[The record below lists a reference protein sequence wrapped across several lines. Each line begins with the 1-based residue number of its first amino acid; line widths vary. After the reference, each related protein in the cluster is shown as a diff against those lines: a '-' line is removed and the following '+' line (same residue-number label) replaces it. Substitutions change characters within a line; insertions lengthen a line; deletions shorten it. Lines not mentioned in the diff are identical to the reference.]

1 MFLLVLNTKIK
12 RKEICFGIILSIFI
26 ALSAVYS
33 NVRNEKPHSPSLLS
47 TDSQTDLEEM
57 MRLSSYG
64 QETQQHLKLISETI
78 EGELKRGTFEDV
90 VSRLEIL
97 TEEKYGYVKSLLMT
111 YQDQV
116 WSGLMICKVPPTNVT
131 SFTFGSRAI
140 IEANGT
146 VTYIN
151 ISIEDINATQQSQ
164 ENTYSTIN
172 LNLKEIKPENGAGI
186 GVPLAPVLSIL
197 TTSFMWIAQGLI
209 IGIPLCFASLGIVIL
224 VNRGIIPLWK
234 NTLKKTKQP
243 LQA

>member
-1 MFLLVLNTKIK
+1 
-12 RKEICFGIILSIFI
+12 
-26 ALSAVYS
+26 
-33 NVRNEKPHSPSLLS
+33 
-47 TDSQTDLEEM
+47 
-57 MRLSSYG
+57 
-64 QETQQHLKLISETI
+64 
-78 EGELKRGTFEDV
+78 
-90 VSRLEIL
+90 
-97 TEEKYGYVKSLLMT
+97 MT

-131 SFTFGSRAI
+131 FFTFGARAI

-151 ISIEDINATQQSQ
+151 ISVEDINATQQSQ

-186 GVPLAPVLSIL
+186 AVSLAPVLSIL
-197 TTSFMWIAQGLI
+197 TTSLWWIAQGLI

-234 NTLKKTKQP
+234 NMLKKTKQP
-243 LQA
+243 

>member
-1 MFLLVLNTKIK
+1 MFLLVFDMKIK
-12 RKEICFGIILSIFI
+12 RKEICFGIILSILI
-26 ALSAVYS
+26 ALSAVYFTM
-33 NVRNEKPHSPSLLS
+33 RNEEHYSPDLLS
-47 TDSQTDLEEM
+47 TDLRETLG
-57 MRLSSYG
+57 LSTYN
-64 QETQQHLKLISETI
+64 QETQHFKLILETI

-97 TEEKYGYVKSLLMT
+97 TEEKYGYVKSLRMI

-116 WSGLMICKVPPTNVT
+116 WSGLMICKLPPTNVT
-131 SFTFGSRAI
+131 SFTFGARAI

-146 VTYIN
+146 VTYIS
-151 ISIEDINATQQSQ
+151 ISIEDINASQQSQ

-186 GVPLAPVLSIL
+186 GASLAPVVSIL
-197 TTSFMWIAQGLI
+197 TTSFLWIAQGLI

-243 LQA
+243 YQT

>member
-1 MFLLVLNTKIK
+1 MKIK
-12 RKEICFGIILSIFI
+12 RKEICFGIILSVLI
-26 ALSAVYS
+26 ALSAVYF
-33 NVRNEKPHSPSLLS
+33 NMRNEEPYSLGLLS
-47 TDSQTDLEEM
+47 TDLQTELRETWG
-57 MRLSSYG
+57 LSTYS
-64 QETQQHLKLISETI
+64 QETQHFKLISETI

-116 WSGLMICKVPPTNVT
+116 WSGLMICMLPPTNVT
-131 SFTFGSRAI
+131 SFTFGARAI

-151 ISIEDINATQQSQ
+151 ISVEDINVTQQSQ

-172 LNLKEIKPENGAGI
+172 LNLKEIKPENGVEI
-186 GVPLAPVLSIL
+186 GVLLAPVLSVL
-197 TTSFMWIAQGLI
+197 TTSLSWIAQGVI

-224 VNRGIIPLWK
+224 VNRGIVPLWK

-243 LQA
+243 CQT

>member
-1 MFLLVLNTKIK
+1 MFLLVFNMKIK
-12 RKEICFGIILSIFI
+12 RKEIYFGIILSILI
-26 ALSAVYS
+26 ALSAVYF
-33 NVRNEKPHSPSLLS
+33 NTRNEEHYSPDLLLTDLRETWGLS
-47 TDSQTDLEEM
+47 TYS
-57 MRLSSYG
+57 
-64 QETQQHLKLISETI
+64 QETQHFKLISETI

-97 TEEKYGYVKSLLMT
+97 TEEKCGYVKSLLMT

-116 WSGLMICKVPPTNVT
+116 WSGLMICKLPPTNVT
-131 SFTFGSRAI
+131 SFTFGARAI

-151 ISIEDINATQQSQ
+151 ISVEDINVTQQSQ
-164 ENTYSTIN
+164 KNTYSTIN

-186 GVPLAPVLSIL
+186 GASLAPVVSIL
-197 TTSFMWIAQGLI
+197 TTSFLWIAQGLI

-243 LQA
+243 YQT

>member
-1 MFLLVLNTKIK
+1 MFLLVFNMKIK
-12 RKEICFGIILSIFI
+12 RKEIYFGIILSILI
-26 ALSAVYS
+26 ALSAVYF
-33 NVRNEKPHSPSLLS
+33 NTRNEEHYSPDLLS
-47 TDSQTDLEEM
+47 TDLRETWG
-57 MRLSSYG
+57 LSTYS
-64 QETQQHLKLISETI
+64 QETQHFKLISETI

-116 WSGLMICKVPPTNVT
+116 WSGLMICKLPPTNVT
-131 SFTFGSRAI
+131 SFTFGARAI

-151 ISIEDINATQQSQ
+151 ISIEDINVTQQSQ

-186 GVPLAPVLSIL
+186 GASLAPVVSIL
-197 TTSFMWIAQGLI
+197 TTSFLWIAQGLI

-243 LQA
+243 YQT

>member
-1 MFLLVLNTKIK
+1 MFLLVFNMKIK
-12 RKEICFGIILSIFI
+12 RKEIYFGIILSILI
-26 ALSAVYS
+26 ALSAVYF
-33 NVRNEKPHSPSLLS
+33 NTRNEEHYSPDLLS
-47 TDSQTDLEEM
+47 TDLRETWG
-57 MRLSSYG
+57 LSTYS
-64 QETQQHLKLISETI
+64 QETQHFKLISETI

-116 WSGLMICKVPPTNVT
+116 WSGLMICKLPPTNVT
-131 SFTFGSRAI
+131 SFTFGARAI

-151 ISIEDINATQQSQ
+151 ISVEDINVTQQSQ

-186 GVPLAPVLSIL
+186 GASLAPVVSIL
-197 TTSFMWIAQGLI
+197 TTSFLWIAQGLI

-243 LQA
+243 YQT